1 MDAQPFKPPTPSLSS
16 SHTLHNQ
23 TLLFFPW
30 SNMPKLERIT
40 KKERLTLSQLARY
53 DDILTDTLVD
63 HVCPPLKEAFLSK
76 KTVADL
82 SQVYFWTTIRK
93 NRAKYN
99 LTRGISED
107 HVTAILLRDVV
118 VAKDPQAA
126 EESLLKLSGLRR
138 YVESLKTNAE
148 QEHFKRHMRKYINMW
163 LPDCPFEVSTT
174 NRYTIVTHEAAAI
187 ARRFIKKG
195 QTIKYLSGYL
205 VSMTP
210 EEEEDLDLTRR
221 DFSIVMSS
229 RKKSPSLF
237 LGPAR
242 FANHDC
248 HANARLA
255 THGPDGMQVVAVR
268 DILLGEEITVTY
280 GDNYFGEDNCECLC
294 LSCEKEERNGWS
306 PIVQSPG
313 SSGTATPVDSET
325 EGTRPYLFRKARRS
339 TRITRSSLSAT
350 PDTPRGRSRKRRK
363 TSDARSLPASD
374 LPNKTTPARSA
385 LRNEFRLVD
394 IVPQSLPQPRKQE
407 NEAYSPSE
415 LARYRAE
422 NVKEE
427 AELRDSVRAAFATAQ
442 GSKIQTKRKRK
453 DNLEWLRGTAPMTPE
468 KCLDVRSLLKTPRQ
482 TPNLSRSGSDL
493 SETDSIFD
501 NDAANI
507 SSPATS
513 PSAGPSDRWKAPLTT
528 PDPDPQPD
536 SDRNM
541 SELSELSEDEELD
554 DIHLTVVHK
563 PKTIKRQIRK
573 PKIIPSIEDSKPPI
587 LTRIPGDYVR
597 TPVLLGETYTR
608 WVDCQTCAA
617 CWVQP
622 NGYLTRKECPRCERH
637 SKLYGYQWPKTDKLG
652 KDDDEERVM
661 DHRTVHRF
669 IKPTE
674 EAQVKKRSR
683 GIDMEK
689 EERVRRGRSS
699 DVSSLMLL
707 TG

>member
-1 MDAQPFKPPTPSLSS
+1 MNAQPSKLSNPILVS
-16 SHTLHNQ
+16 FRYSTELTATFSMVGHVQNRKIYEKGAFDAFTACKIRRYPDGYARGSC
-23 TLLFFPW
+23 LLPVTEPCQAW
-30 SNMPKLERIT
+30 KS
-40 KKERLTLSQLARY
+40 
-53 DDILTDTLVD
+53 
-63 HVCPPLKEAFLSK
+63 
-76 KTVADL
+76 VADL

-138 YVESLKTNAE
+138 YVESLRTNAE
-148 QEHFKRHMRKYINMW
+148 KEHFKRHMRKYINMW

-174 NRYTIVTHEAAAI
+174 NRYTIVTHEAATT

-195 QTIKYLSGYL
+195 QTIKHLSGYL

-210 EEEEDLDLTRR
+210 EEEKDLDLTRR

-248 HANARLA
+248 NANARLA

-294 LSCEKEERNGWS
+294 LSCEKEGRNGWA
-306 PIVQSPG
+306 PIVEIPG
-313 SSGTATPVDSET
+313 SSGTATPLDSET
-325 EGTRPYLFRKARRS
+325 EGTRPYLFRKARKS
-339 TRITRSSLSAT
+339 TLTTRSSLSAT
-350 PDTPRGRSRKRRK
+350 PDTPPGRSRKRRK
-363 TSDARSLPASD
+363 TSDARSLPAPD
-374 LPNKTTPARSA
+374 FPNKTTPTGSS
-385 LRNEFRLVD
+385 LRNEFVLVD
-394 IVPQSLPQPRKQE
+394 SIAKSLPNTRKPQA
-407 NEAYSPSE
+407 EAYSPSE
-415 LARYRAE
+415 LTKYSAE
-422 NVKEE
+422 TIKEE
-427 AELRDSVRAAFATAQ
+427 DELRDCVRAAFATVQ

-453 DNLEWLRGTAPMTPE
+453 DNMEWLHKTAPMTQE
-468 KCLDVRSLLKTPRQ
+468 KCLDSRGLLKTPRQ

-493 SETDSIFD
+493 SEIDSIFD
-501 NDAANI
+501 NDGANI
-507 SSPATS
+507 SSPATT
-513 PSAGPSDRWKAPLTT
+513 PSAGPSDSWKAPIAT
-528 PDPDPQPD
+528 PDSDPQPD
-536 SDRNM
+536 SDRDI
-541 SELSELSEDEELD
+541 SDLSELSENEELD
-554 DIHLTVVHK
+554 DIHFTVVHK
-563 PKTIKRQIRK
+563 PKPIKRQVRK
-573 PKIIPSIEDSKPPI
+573 PKIIPSIEDSKPPV
-587 LTRIPGDYVR
+587 LPRIPGDYVR
-597 TPVLLGETYTR
+597 TPLLLGETYTR

-674 EAQVKKRSR
+674 EAQVKKRYR

-689 EERVRRGRSS
+689 KERSRRGRSS

>member
-1 MDAQPFKPPTPSLSS
+1 M
-16 SHTLHNQ
+16 
-23 TLLFFPW
+23 
-30 SNMPKLERIT
+30 
-40 KKERLTLSQLARY
+40 
-53 DDILTDTLVD
+53 
-63 HVCPPLKEAFLSK
+63 
-76 KTVADL
+76 
-82 SQVYFWTTIRK
+82 
-93 NRAKYN
+93 
-99 LTRGISED
+99 
-107 HVTAILLRDVV
+107 TAILLRDVV

-174 NRYTIVTHEAAAI
+174 NRYTIVTHEAAAT

-248 HANARLA
+248 NANARLA

-306 PIVQSPG
+306 PIVESPG

-325 EGTRPYLFRKARRS
+325 EDIRPYLFRKARKS
-339 TRITRSSLSAT
+339 ARITRSSLSAT

-374 LPNKTTPARSA
+374 LLNMSTPTRSA

-394 IVPQSLPQPRKQE
+394 IVPQSLSQPTKQE
-407 NEAYSPSE
+407 NEPNLPSE
-415 LARYRAE
+415 LAKYCAE
-422 NVKEE
+422 TVKEE
-427 AELRDSVRAAFATAQ
+427 DELRDSVRAAFATAQ

-453 DNLEWLRGTAPMTPE
+453 DNLEWLRGTASMTPE
-468 KCLDVRSLLKTPRQ
+468 KFLDARSLLQTPRQ
-482 TPNLSRSGSDL
+482 IPHLSRSGSDL
-493 SETDSIFD
+493 SEMDSIFD

-513 PSAGPSDRWKAPLTT
+513 PSNGPSDSWKAPIST
-528 PDPDPQPD
+528 PDPQPG
-536 SDRNM
+536 SDRDM

-554 DIHLTVVHK
+554 DIHLTVVNK

-597 TPVLLGETYTR
+597 TPLLLGETYTR

-669 IKPTE
+669 IRPTE

-689 EERVRRGRSS
+689 EERARRGRSS

>member
-1 MDAQPFKPPTPSLSS
+1 M
-16 SHTLHNQ
+16 
-23 TLLFFPW
+23 
-30 SNMPKLERIT
+30 
-40 KKERLTLSQLARY
+40 
-53 DDILTDTLVD
+53 
-63 HVCPPLKEAFLSK
+63 
-76 KTVADL
+76 
-82 SQVYFWTTIRK
+82 
-93 NRAKYN
+93 
-99 LTRGISED
+99 
-107 HVTAILLRDVV
+107 TAILLRDVV

-126 EESLLKLSGLRR
+126 EESLLKLTGLRR
-138 YVESLKTNAE
+138 YVESLKTKAE
-148 QEHFKRHMRKYINMW
+148 KEHFKRHMRKYINMW

-174 NRYTIVTHEAAAI
+174 NRYTIVTQEAATT

-195 QTIKYLSGYL
+195 QTIRNLSGYL

-248 HANARLA
+248 NANARLA

-294 LSCEKEERNGWS
+294 LSCEKEARNGWA
-306 PIVQSPG
+306 PIVEIPV
-313 SSGTATPVDSET
+313 SSGTATPLDPET
-325 EGTRPYLFRKARRS
+325 EGTRPYLFRKARKS
-339 TRITRSSLSAT
+339 TLITRSSLSAT

-363 TSDARSLPASD
+363 TSDARSLPAPD
-374 LPNKTTPARSA
+374 FPNKTTPTRSA
-385 LRNEFRLVD
+385 LRNEFVLVD
-394 IVPQSLPQPRKQE
+394 AVTKSLPNARMPQA
-407 NEAYSPSE
+407 EAYSPSE
-415 LARYRAE
+415 LAKYSAE
-422 NVKEE
+422 TIKEE
-427 AELRDSVRAAFATAQ
+427 DELRDSVRAAFATVQ
-442 GSKIQTKRKRK
+442 GSTIQNKRKRK
-453 DNLEWLRGTAPMTPE
+453 DNLEWLRKAAPLTPE
-468 KCLDVRSLLKTPRQ
+468 KCLDARGILKTHRQ

-493 SETDSIFD
+493 SEIDSIFD

-507 SSPATS
+507 SSPATT
-513 PSAGPSDRWKAPLTT
+513 PSAGPSDGPCDSWKAPIAT

-536 SDRNM
+536 SDIDI
-541 SELSELSEDEELD
+541 SDLSELSEDEELD
-554 DIHLTVVHK
+554 DIHFTVVHK
-563 PKTIKRQIRK
+563 PKPFKRQIRK

-587 LTRIPGDYVR
+587 LPRIPGDYVR
-597 TPVLLGETYTR
+597 TPLLLGETYTR

-637 SKLYGYQWPKTDKLG
+637 SKLYGYQWPKTDKSG

-674 EAQVKKRSR
+674 EAQVRKRYR
-683 GIDMEK
+683 GIDKEK
-689 EERVRRGRSS
+689 EERARRGRSS
-699 DVSSLMLL
+699 GVSSLMLL
-707 TG
+707 AA

>member
-1 MDAQPFKPPTPSLSS
+1 M
-16 SHTLHNQ
+16 
-23 TLLFFPW
+23 
-30 SNMPKLERIT
+30 
-40 KKERLTLSQLARY
+40 
-53 DDILTDTLVD
+53 
-63 HVCPPLKEAFLSK
+63 
-76 KTVADL
+76 
-82 SQVYFWTTIRK
+82 
-93 NRAKYN
+93 
-99 LTRGISED
+99 
-107 HVTAILLRDVV
+107 TAILLRDVV

-126 EESLLKLSGLRR
+126 EDSLLKLLGLRR
-138 YVESLKTNAE
+138 YVENLKTNAE

-174 NRYTIVTHEAAAI
+174 NRYTIVTHEAAAT
-187 ARRFIKKG
+187 ARRFIKRG

-248 HANARLA
+248 NANARLA

-294 LSCEKEERNGWS
+294 LSCEKGERNGWS
-306 PIVQSPG
+306 PIVESPGSRG
-313 SSGTATPVDSET
+313 SSGTATPIDSET
-325 EGTRPYLFRKARRS
+325 EGTRPYLFRKARKS
-339 TRITRSSLSAT
+339 ARITRSSLSAT

-363 TSDARSLPASD
+363 TSDTRSPPTSD
-374 LPNKTTPARSA
+374 LLNKSTPTRSA
-385 LRNEFRLVD
+385 LRNEFRLAD
-394 IVPQSLPQPRKQE
+394 IAPQLPPQPGEQE
-407 NEAYSPSE
+407 TEANSPSE
-415 LARYRAE
+415 LAKYCAE
-422 NVKEE
+422 TIKEE
-427 AELRDSVRAAFATAQ
+427 DELRDSVRAAFATAQ
-442 GSKIQTKRKRK
+442 GSKIRTKRKRK
-453 DNLEWLRGTAPMTPE
+453 DNLEWLRGTASMTPE
-468 KCLDVRSLLKTPRQ
+468 KCLDARSLLNTPRQ
-482 TPNLSRSGSDL
+482 IPQLSRSGSDL
-493 SETDSIFD
+493 SEMDSIFD

-513 PSAGPSDRWKAPLTT
+513 PSAGPSDSWKAPITT

-536 SDRNM
+536 SDGDM
-541 SELSELSEDEELD
+541 SELSELSELSEDEELD
-554 DIHLTVVHK
+554 DIHLTVVPK
-563 PKTIKRQIRK
+563 PKTIKRRIRK

-587 LTRIPGDYVR
+587 LARIPGDYVR
-597 TPVLLGETYTR
+597 TPLLLGETYTR

-669 IKPTE
+669 IRPTE

-683 GIDMEK
+683 GIDIEK
-689 EERVRRGRSS
+689 EERARRGRSS
-699 DVSSLMLL
+699 DVSSLMPL

>member
-1 MDAQPFKPPTPSLSS
+1 M
-16 SHTLHNQ
+16 
-23 TLLFFPW
+23 
-30 SNMPKLERIT
+30 
-40 KKERLTLSQLARY
+40 
-53 DDILTDTLVD
+53 
-63 HVCPPLKEAFLSK
+63 
-76 KTVADL
+76 
-82 SQVYFWTTIRK
+82 
-93 NRAKYN
+93 
-99 LTRGISED
+99 
-107 HVTAILLRDVV
+107 TAILLRDVI

-138 YVESLKTNAE
+138 YVESLKANAE
-148 QEHFKRHMRKYINMW
+148 KEHFKRHMRKYINMW

-174 NRYTIVTHEAAAI
+174 NRYTIVTHEAATT
-187 ARRFIKKG
+187 ARRFIKRS

-248 HANARLA
+248 NANARLA

-280 GDNYFGEDNCECLC
+280 GENYFGEDNCECLC
-294 LSCEKEERNGWS
+294 LSCEKEDRNGWS
-306 PIVQSPG
+306 RIVDSLG
-313 SSGTATPVDSET
+313 SSGTTTPVDSEMD
-325 EGTRPYLFRKARRS
+325 GTRPYLFRKARKS

-374 LPNKTTPARSA
+374 LPNKTTPTRSA
-385 LRNEFRLVD
+385 LRNEFLLVETGA
-394 IVPQSLPQPRKQE
+394 QSLPRPRNQE
-407 NEAYSPSE
+407 NEACSRSE
-415 LARYRAE
+415 LAKYSAE
-422 NVKEE
+422 TSKEE
-427 AELRDSVRAAFATAQ
+427 YELRDSVRAAFATAQ
-442 GSKIQTKRKRK
+442 NYKIQNKRKRK

-468 KCLDVRSLLKTPRQ
+468 RCIDVRSLLKTPQQ
-482 TPNLSRSGSDL
+482 TPNLSCSGSDL
-493 SETDSIFD
+493 SEMDSMFD

-507 SSPATS
+507 SSPATT
-513 PSAGPSDRWKAPLTT
+513 PSAGPSDSWKAPITT

-536 SDRNM
+536 SDSDM

-563 PKTIKRQIRK
+563 PKPIKRRIRK
-573 PKIIPSIEDSKPPI
+573 PKIIPSIEDSKPPL

-597 TPVLLGETYTR
+597 TPLLLGETYTR

-683 GIDMEK
+683 GIDLETD
-689 EERVRRGRSS
+689 ERARRGRSG
-699 DVSSLMLL
+699 DLSSLMPL

>member
-1 MDAQPFKPPTPSLSS
+1 
-16 SHTLHNQ
+16 
-23 TLLFFPW
+23 
-30 SNMPKLERIT
+30 MPKSERNT

-63 HVCPPLKEAFLSK
+63 HVCPPLTGPFSSK

-82 SQVYFWTTIRK
+82 SQVYFWTSIRK

-118 VAKDPQAA
+118 VAKDPLAA
-126 EESLLKLSGLRR
+126 EESLLRLSGLRR
-138 YVESLKTNAE
+138 YVESLKTIAE

-174 NRYTIVTHEAAAI
+174 NRYTIVTHEAAAT

-248 HANARLA
+248 NANARLA

-280 GDNYFGEDNCECLC
+280 GDNYFGEANCECLC

-306 PIVQSPG
+306 PVVESPG
-313 SSGTATPVDSET
+313 SSGTTTPVDSEM
-325 EGTRPYLFRKARRS
+325 EGTRPYLFRKARKS
-339 TRITRSSLSAT
+339 TRITRNSLSAT

-363 TSDARSLPASD
+363 TRDAESLPASD
-374 LPNKTTPARSA
+374 LPNKTPTRSA
-385 LRNEFRLVD
+385 LRNEFQLVD
-394 IVPQSLPQPRKQE
+394 NIPQSLPQPREQE
-407 NEAYSPSE
+407 KEAYSPSE
-415 LARYRAE
+415 LTKYCAVT
-422 NVKEE
+422 VKEE
-427 AELRDSVRAAFATAQ
+427 DKLRDSVRAAFATAQ
-442 GSKIQTKRKRK
+442 GSKIQNKRKRK
-453 DNLEWLRGTAPMTPE
+453 DNLEWLRGTASMTTE
-468 KCLDVRSLLKTPRQ
+468 ECLDVRSLLKTPRQ
-482 TPNLSRSGSDL
+482 TPNFSRSGSDL
-493 SETDSIFD
+493 SEVDSIFD
-501 NDAANI
+501 IDAANI
-507 SSPATS
+507 SSPATT
-513 PSAGPSDRWKAPLTT
+513 PSAGPSDNWKAPTT
-528 PDPDPQPD
+528 TPDPDPDPDPQPD
-536 SDRNM
+536 SDSDM
-541 SELSELSEDEELD
+541 SELSELSEREELD
-554 DIHLTVVHK
+554 DIHFTVVYKSK
-563 PKTIKRQIRK
+563 PIKRQIRK

-597 TPVLLGETYTR
+597 TPLLLGETYTR

-652 KDDDEERVM
+652 KDDNEERVM

-674 EAQVKKRSR
+674 EAQVKKRCR

-689 EERVRRGRSS
+689 EERVKRGRSS
-699 DVSSLMLL
+699 DVSSLMLR